1 MANKTV
7 YDPEERTWKKISDS
21 TPNKE
26 EGNKEKGN
34 KKTGGTDDDSGLS
47 ESSSSKKSTTG
58 KSTKKANQKTLRT
71 LTGNLSYVPN
81 ENTIKIKP
89 RSTIEL
95 KGLGKYLSGKY
106 YVESKEISI
115 GSSGVSM
122 SLSVLKTNFR
132 KSLKIVA
139 KYPDEKSKL
148 KAFESTY
155 KKNLEKYKKSHNG
168 ATPKSHVVGKKETLY
183 TISKKYFNSTRYA
196 NQLAKINGSIPKKK
210 WTKLPVG
217 YKLVIAK
224 K

>member
-1 MANKTV
+1 MSNEAKLWNYFLNVFGNEKAV
-7 YDPEERTWKKISDS
+7 AGLLGNIKAESDFL
-21 TPNKE
+21 PNNLQNSFE
-26 EGNKEKGN
+26 
-34 KKTGGTDDDSGLS
+34 
-47 ESSSSKKSTTG
+47 
-58 KSTKKANQKTLRT
+58 KTLGSDVEYT
-71 LTGNLSYVPN
+71 H
-81 ENTIKIKP
+81 K
-89 RSTIEL
+89 
-95 KGLGKYLSGKY
+95 
-106 YVESKEISI
+106 VESKEISI